1 MRSSFVP
8 GLSLLD
14 LSTHLY
20 PSVAAYDTASANVLA
35 NANLG
40 PHDVNKA
47 DATVNVHDSILV
59 TRHYPDIVAAP
70 SAQGSGASTGAAL
83 KRDLYTTGAGAAQV
97 SKLVS
102 AQRSDVL
109 YASKKQG
116 DWRR

>member
-1 MRSSFVP
+1 
-8 GLSLLD
+8 
-14 LSTHLY
+14 
-20 PSVAAYDTASANVLA
+20 
-35 NANLG
+35 
-40 PHDVNKA
+40 VNKA

-102 AQRSDVL
+102 AQGVTS
-109 YASKKQG
+109 ST
-116 DWRR
+116 RRRNKVIGAVEDSLKAGPGGGNNR